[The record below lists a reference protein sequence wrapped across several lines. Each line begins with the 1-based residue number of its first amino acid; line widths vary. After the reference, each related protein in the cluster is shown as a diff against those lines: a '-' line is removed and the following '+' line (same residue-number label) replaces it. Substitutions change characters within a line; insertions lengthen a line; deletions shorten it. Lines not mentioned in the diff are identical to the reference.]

1 MQPRTNERRCRR
13 IRKFSI
19 ICAWNKG
26 REWRGTFRIDVF
38 QEKTCFRRKTGSGT
52 AKLQQAQISWFSL
65 RTMTYALANILLRR
79 NSCWV
84 VTRRELEFLRSFEPP
99 SPVIA
104 PSSGDG
110 RGRGD
115 GDVRP
120 LREPYPTR
128 AAEGAAWDGAAEAIP
143 KPRGG
148 LTACKEGLRR
158 QESR

>member
-1 MQPRTNERRCRR
+1 M
-13 IRKFSI
+13 
-19 ICAWNKG
+19 
-26 REWRGTFRIDVF
+26 F
-38 QEKTCFRRKTGSGT
+38 QEKNGQWNSKTPTSSD
-52 AKLQQAQISWFSL
+52 KLIFVKNDDLCAGQH
-65 RTMTYALANILLRR
+65 LAESQLLL
-79 NSCWV
+79 SCD
-84 VTRRELEFLRSFEPP
+84 TKGARILRSFEPP